1 MSLCD
6 LLSFAKTSFD
16 RLRVIRGP
24 VHGREPGFRR
34 GDRFRRLPQVRGST
48 ELLMGETA
56 PARPGRSSVL
66 YYAGD
71 GAGHPTSRSCGML
84 PIDGSLGEGHLRGVL
99 TQYFRRTTF

>member
-1 MSLCD
+1 MSVCD

-56 PARPGRSSVL
+56 RRDRAGRRYGRPMML

-71 GAGHPTSRSCGML
+71 GAGHRLCGAAGCSRSMAASASG
-84 PIDGSLGEGHLRGVL
+84 ISEAS
-99 TQYFRRTTF
+99 